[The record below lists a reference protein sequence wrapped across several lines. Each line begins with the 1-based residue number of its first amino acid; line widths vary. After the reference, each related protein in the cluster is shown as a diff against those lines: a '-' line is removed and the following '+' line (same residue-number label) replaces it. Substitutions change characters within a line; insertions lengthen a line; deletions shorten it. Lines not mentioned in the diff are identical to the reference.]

1 MKDIHE
7 DALWTAVT
15 NRDASYAGV
24 FYFGVRTTGVYC
36 RPGCPSPL
44 PNRENV
50 VFGFSPSTFERAG
63 FRACK
68 RCHPDATGAPDS
80 SVAAVVSLCRFI
92 EESDEMPTL
101 SDLAMQAGMSESALG
116 RLFKGALGVTPREYA
131 DACRRERLRK
141 ALRHGAGVLDASY
154 EAGYGSTSRVY
165 EGANGHLGMTPGAYR
180 NGGRGQ
186 DIAYSVVETQM
197 GHLLVAATAK
207 GISAVKLGDD
217 PAALVAELRREF
229 HGAELHE
236 GDAQLT
242 AWTAILVDYLAGRL
256 PWPELPY
263 DVRATA
269 FQRRVWEFLRAIP
282 AGATMHYSEV
292 AEALGQP
299 TATRAVARACATNPV
314 ALVVPCHRIVPKGP
328 GFAGFRWG
336 IERKR
341 KLLELEGSPDAAR

>member
-1 MKDIHE
+1 MNDIHE
-7 DALWTAVT
+7 EALWAAVAD
-15 NRDASYAGV
+15 RDASYSGV

-44 PNRENV
+44 PKRENV
-50 VFGFSPSTFERAG
+50 AFAFSAAALARAG
-63 FRACK
+63 FRPCR
-68 RCHPDATGAPDS
+68 RCHPDETGSPEA
-80 SVAAVVSLCRFI
+80 SVDAVVRVCRYI
-92 EESDEMPTL
+92 EESDEIPTL
-101 SDLAMQAGMSESALG
+101 SHLAVQAGMSESALT
-116 RLFKGALGVTPREYA
+116 RLCKNALGITPREYA
-131 DACRRERLRK
+131 DACRRERLRR
-141 ALRHGAGVLDASY
+141 ALRRGVGVLDASC
-154 EAGYGSTSRVY
+154 EAGYGSTSRLY
-165 EGANGHLGMTPGAYR
+165 EGSNDHLGMTPLAYR

-186 DIAYSVVETQM
+186 HIFWAVVETPI
-197 GHLLVAATAK
+197 GYLLVAATEK
-207 GISAVKLGDD
+207 GVSSVKLGDD
-217 PAALVAELRREF
+217 PAPLVAELRREF
-229 HGAELHE
+229 AGAELHE
-236 GDAQLT
+236 GDARLS
-242 AWTAILVDYLAGRL
+242 AWTGPLVDYLSGRL

-292 AEALGQP
+292 ADALGTP

-341 KLLELEGSPDAAR
+341 QLLELEGSPEAAR